1 MGGSSTKGMPDPIA
15 VTQIL
20 LGRMRC
26 TPAETKSVGRNGRCS
41 FPLQTNDSE
50 SRYVPCQWRGEEDGG
65 GRREEGRTTGRTRA
79 GEVTLRRKDSL
90 SMQKNVVNTTNPSSG
105 CRSSTWGRTASSFPD
120 TSRHCE
126 SEKKKRGG
134 VMEMSPLKSLHLSTR
149 SFSLSRI
156 IILLLPSHTPT
167 YCTPTGS
174 RVAAKKGLCRRGRAA
189 GTLAPPAA
197 ATASHICRRHAT
209 WPLSALFSS
218 FCVGLQI

>member
-1 MGGSSTKGMPDPIA
+1 
-15 VTQIL
+15 
-20 LGRMRC
+20 MRC

-50 SRYVPCQWRGEEDGG
+50 SRYVPCQRRGEEDGG
-65 GRREEGRTTGRTRA
+65 GRTRR

-90 SMQKNVVNTTNPSSG
+90 SMQKNVVNTTRAGSG

-126 SEKKKRGG
+126 REREKEAGWCNGNVAVKVPPSLYPKFFPLSYYN
-134 VMEMSPLKSLHLSTR
+134 SPSP
-149 SFSLSRI
+149 I
-156 IILLLPSHTPT
+156 PHTNIHR
-167 YCTPTGS
+167 PTGS

-197 ATASHICRRHAT
+197 AASHICRRHAT